1 MRWCVAYPDPLIA
14 PSALVAVPAAYAG
27 ARARLP
33 KGLGNNTERQ
43 IKIPPHC
50 AQQIIGR
57 AVETAISATAGAAT
71 VKPCANSIRA
81 LTSSIDIE
89 KLGDRKPK

>member
-14 PSALVAVPAAYAG
+14 PSTLVAVPAAYAG

-33 KGLGNNTERQ
+33 KGRGSNTERQ
-43 IKIPPHC
+43 INLPPHC
-50 AQQIIGR
+50 AQQIIR
-57 AVETAISATAGAAT
+57 CAVETALSASAGAAT
-71 VKPCANSIRA
+71 VKPCASSIRP

-89 KLGDRKPK
+89 KLGDKKPK